1 MRFSKEPGSFS
12 RVSAS
17 ANASVGIQRITA
29 IMTGTMLTNDL
40 SASLYQARLPT
51 SKPLPA
57 PPDFRRRRLPT
68 KASARPSKRPTAWL
82 AVIASAPSTTHWTS
96 AESPP
101 SAASAKPC
109 GITSAKSA
117 MSRADRR
124 SIDSYRR
131 RRCHSSFNSNEA
143 RSSPASRKSF
153 NKRLNLFRSSSI
165 GK

>member
-17 ANASVGIQRITA
+17 ANASAGIQRITA
-29 IMTGTMLTNDL
+29 IMTGTMMTNDL

-51 SKPLPA
+51 S
-57 PPDFRRRRLPT
+57 PDFRRRRLAT
-68 KASARPSKRPTAWL
+68 KASTRPSKRPTAWL

-109 GITSAKSA
+109 GIASAKSA